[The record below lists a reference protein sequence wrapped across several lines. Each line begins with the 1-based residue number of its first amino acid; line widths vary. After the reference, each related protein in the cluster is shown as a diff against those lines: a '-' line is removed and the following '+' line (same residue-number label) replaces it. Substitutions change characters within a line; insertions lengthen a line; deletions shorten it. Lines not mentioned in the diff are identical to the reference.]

1 MTSAVMKKQD
11 FTFNISF
18 LKVETFNKHIKLS
31 LIELLS
37 FSQLCRWAVSLQ
49 KKKKVSKIDT
59 IINKMMSI
67 LMKQLLYSMDEALE

>member
-49 KKKKVSKIDT
+49 KKKKS
-59 IINKMMSI
+59 
-67 LMKQLLYSMDEALE
+67 Q